1 MEKTVEET
9 WKRCV
14 EEMGGRACGSDVW
27 ARRVGET
34 CKMRCLE
41 KACDK
46 KIVQKYIGRDGVK
59 NRKGE

>member
-1 MEKTVEET
+1 
-9 WKRCV
+9 
-14 EEMGGRACGSDVW
+14 MGGRACGSDVW